1 MLTYIAR
8 RLLFLPVV
16 LIGVTL
22 LVFVAMSL
30 LSPYQLVST
39 YIKSP
44 EELKNQSLDD
54 LVRKYGLDQP
64 AHVRYMNWMKN
75 LFRGD
80 LGYSV
85 SASMPVKEAIARRF
99 PATIELALFAVI
111 PVVFGGIWLGTI
123 SAKNYNKP
131 LDHLSRTFAIIGW
144 SLPDFVFGLILLM
157 VFYGVL
163 GWFPPGRLSMWA
175 DTVVLTG
182 DFVRY
187 TGMNTVDSLLNGR
200 PDIFWDAVRHSSLP

>member
-16 LIGVTL
+16 LVGVTL

-44 EELKNQSLDD
+44 EELKNQSLDQ

-64 AHVRYMNWMKN
+64 AHIRYMNWIKN
-75 LFRGD
+75 LLRGD

-85 SASMPVKEAIARRF
+85 SANMTVTEAISKRF

-111 PVVFGGIWLGTI
+111 PVVVGGIW
-123 SAKNYNKP
+123 P
-131 LDHLSRTFAIIGW
+131 RTTTN
-144 SLPDFVFGLILLM
+144 
-157 VFYGVL
+157 
-163 GWFPPGRLSMWA
+163 RL
-175 DTVVLTG
+175 TT
-182 DFVRY
+182 
-187 TGMNTVDSLLNGR
+187 
-200 PDIFWDAVRHSSLP
+200 